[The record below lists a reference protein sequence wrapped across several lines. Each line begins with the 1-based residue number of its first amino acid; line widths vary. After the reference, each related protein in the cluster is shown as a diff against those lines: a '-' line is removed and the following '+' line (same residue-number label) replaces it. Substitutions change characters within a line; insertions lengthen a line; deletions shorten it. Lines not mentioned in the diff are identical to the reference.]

1 MIGFRG
7 EKGGTDLLTTLA
19 VGLRTAWLGTDERR
33 TPPSPASAT
42 TATAT
47 AKESDDL
54 RLVSCVMPAYNER
67 EVIRQAVRRVQQA
80 LERLTAGFEIIVVDD
95 GSTDGTGRIL
105 DEMADDR
112 LRIIHFPENAG
123 YGRALRAG
131 FEAAVHPLVFFT
143 DSDDQ
148 FDPVDLRLL
157 LSLAR
162 DGEIVVG
169 YRSSRRD
176 GAVRSLLSGGYNTL
190 VRALL
195 GITVRDVNCAFKLV
209 RRDTLA
215 TLGLT
220 SDGYAINAEMLAR
233 AARAGLHVCEVAV
246 SHQQRRSGRSKVG
259 FGDIPRSLAQ
269 VVELRHSLRNGTA
282 NGGAVGERP

>member
-7 EKGGTDLLTTLA
+7 EKGTDRFTARA
-19 VGLRTAWLGTDERR
+19 VGLRTAWVGTDEPRSE
-33 TPPSPASAT
+33 TPSQVASARPNANG
-42 TATAT
+42 AT
-47 AKESDDL
+47 DL

-67 EVIRQAVRRVQQA
+67 DVIGEAVRRMQQA

-105 DEMADDR
+105 DGMADAR

-131 FEAAVHPLVFFT
+131 FEAAVYPLVFFT

-162 DGEIVVG
+162 QGDIVVG
-169 YRSSRRD
+169 YRNSRRD

-215 TLGLT
+215 QLGLT

-233 AARAGLHVCEVAV
+233 AARAGLRVCEVAV
-246 SHQQRRSGRSKVG
+246 SHQERRSGRSKVG

-269 VVELRHSLRNGTA
+269 VVELRHALRNGGA
-282 NGGAVGERP
+282 NGGPRRQRP